1 MEDNNQ
7 LSYPEEDEDLEAL
20 RLAALQSLK
29 RKSNNELQSMDQ
41 FGGLKDRQTHF
52 NGSPR
57 GKHKRGKF
65 PRLQQGRPSRNVS
78 FSVIAS
84 DFVNWT
90 NEIPFRVNLMVG
102 HETRI

>member
-65 PRLQQGRPSRNVS
+65 PRLQQGRPSRNGQFNGWTRNS
-78 FSVIAS
+78 NLIA
-84 DFVNWT
+84 VPMVT
-90 NEIPFRVNLMVG
+90 EEENLP
-102 HETRI
+102 EKK